1 MITPDLILAIMPG
14 CKDPVGWAPE
24 LSSAMTRY
32 KIQDPD
38 VVAVFLAQIA
48 VESAEMNR
56 LEENL
61 SYSAKRLCQ
70 VWPSR
75 FPTLASA
82 EPYANNSRAL
92 ANKVY
97 SGRMGNGGPETDDGW
112 KYRGRGLKMITGRAN
127 YTALAQA
134 MELPFVSDPHLLTH
148 KRYAS
153 LSAAHFWCSRPQ
165 NLSYIADDLPDDD
178 DNKDFE
184 TVTKIINGGL
194 IGIADRRKYWK
205 AARKALGLTEI
216 T

>member
-1 MITPDLILAIMPG
+1 MITRGLILAIMPG
-14 CKDPVGWAPE
+14 CKDAGAWAPE
-24 LSSAMTRY
+24 LSSAMSRY
-32 KIQDPD
+32 KITDPD
-38 VVAVFLAQIA
+38 AVAVFLAQIA

-61 SYSAKRLCQ
+61 NYSAERLCQ

-82 EPYANNSRAL
+82 EPYARNSRAL

-112 KYRGRGLKMITGRAN
+112 KYRGRGLKMVTGRAN
-127 YTALAQA
+127 YLALAKA
-134 MELPFVSDPHLLTH
+134 MELPLVSDPHLLTI
-148 KRYAS
+148 KRYAA
-153 LSAAHFWCSRPQ
+153 LSAAHFWSSRPQ

-184 TVTKIINGGL
+184 TVSKIVNGGL
-194 IGIADRRKYWK
+194 IGIADRRKYWR
-205 AARKALGLTEI
+205 AARAALGLPPV
-216 T
+216 